1 MLRFVAVP
9 RGDSRSLGGGAGSFW
24 RLIPVHLILP
34 PKPNSHPSLSHLLP
48 PTATLSS
55 LSPGYLPPS
64 FAFFISFAFLFIS
77 LSPSHCSLFL
87 YLLLFPFLFPFSLL
101 LMSHYPS
108 HYSLRSFYFRSS
120 SRIIPLSALSTLL
133 LLLTFPSLR
142 YVYALL
148 LHLSSLLFHYSP
160 ALKFFYS
167 YASLLIFS
175 HSLLPLLSSTLQLLL
190 YSPSL
195 CLFTSL
201 LLLPFPFLFSYY
213 ILFLKVSLLFLSHSP
228 VPMARRVGGREGG
241 GREGEAGRERGSRW
255 GSRGDRKPAG
265 EAGREWEGRRG
276 EAGIFLLYLLTFL
289 LSIVIV
295 HHSPSLLSSL
305 SSSSSLFHFFSYF
318 LSLAHIPLS
327 PAASLKRSRV
337 SRWVPKQFILIFNKD
352 SRHLSAGA
360 SCAWWHIVRP
370 HNSKQ
375 SPL

>member
-1 MLRFVAVP
+1 MTRRTRSKRKKSEWSSLSFPHISVLSLSWTLAVFPTHTNLHLASPGQILFLPFSLICTFPLLGSYYLLRLSSSHNLTP
-9 RGDSRSLGGGAGSFW
+9 S
-24 RLIPVHLILP
+24 PLILP

-241 GREGEAGRERGSRW
+241 GREGEAGRERGSR
-255 GSRGDRKPAG
+255 
-265 EAGREWEGRRG
+265 
-276 EAGIFLLYLLTFL
+276 
-289 LSIVIV
+289 
-295 HHSPSLLSSL
+295 
-305 SSSSSLFHFFSYF
+305 
-318 LSLAHIPLS
+318 
-327 PAASLKRSRV
+327 
-337 SRWVPKQFILIFNKD
+337 
-352 SRHLSAGA
+352 
-360 SCAWWHIVRP
+360 
-370 HNSKQ
+370 
-375 SPL
+375 

>member
-1 MLRFVAVP
+1 MFTFWIFYVLWHFTLCDIDLSQLLRFETLTYCDALTLCDAYTFWNDYVLKLLHLETLTFRDATLSDINVVWCYVLSQY
-9 RGDSRSLGGGAGSFW
+9 REVTLGAWGGAGSFW

-195 CLFTSL
+195 CLFTS
-201 LLLPFPFLFSYY
+201 
-213 ILFLKVSLLFLSHSP
+213 
-228 VPMARRVGGREGG
+228 RRWGEREGWGWGWVGRQMRGKG
-241 GREGEAGRERGSRW
+241 GVRAGMGRKADEGKG
-255 GSRGDRKPAG
+255 
-265 EAGREWEGRRG
+265 RG
-276 EAGIFLLYLLTFL
+276 EGG
-289 LSIVIV
+289 
-295 HHSPSLLSSL
+295 
-305 SSSSSLFHFFSYF
+305 
-318 LSLAHIPLS
+318 
-327 PAASLKRSRV
+327 
-337 SRWVPKQFILIFNKD
+337 D
-352 SRHLSAGA
+352 G
-360 SCAWWHIVRP
+360 
-370 HNSKQ
+370 
-375 SPL
+375 